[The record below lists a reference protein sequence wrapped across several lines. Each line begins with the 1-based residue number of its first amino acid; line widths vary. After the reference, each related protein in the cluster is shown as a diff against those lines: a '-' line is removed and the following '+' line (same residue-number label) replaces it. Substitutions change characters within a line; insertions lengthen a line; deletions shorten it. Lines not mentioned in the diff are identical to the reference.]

1 MAIASANTIMKDSFG
16 LDVPDVER
24 VVSTG
29 TTSAPLKPGNFVKV
43 LSSGQFDLQ
52 NTALGQGATAVLIED
67 KFQGDHTTG
76 GGVDKIYASG
86 ARARA
91 VYPQPGML
99 AYVRVPASQT
109 LVVGDDMMYN
119 NAGQVVKASGSP
131 LKIVAVSEEAITTT
145 TEDLVLVRFA

>member
-1 MAIASANTIMKDSFG
+1 MALASANTIMKDSFG

-24 VVSTG
+24 VISTG
-29 TTSAPLKPGNFVKV
+29 TTAAPLKPGNLVKV

-52 NTALGQGATAVLIED
+52 STAIGQSPAVLLIED

-76 GGVDKIYASG
+76 AGVDKIYASG

-99 AYVRVPASQT
+99 AYVRVPTSQT
-109 LVVGDDMMYN
+109 LVIGDEMMYN
-119 NAGQVVKASGSP
+119 NAGQLVKASGSP
-131 LKIVAVSEEAITTT
+131 LKIVAVSEEAITTSA
-145 TEDLVLVRFA
+145 EDLVLVRFA